1 MDVIHEECAKT
12 RVLTRKQETD
22 QIAKAKANGIKF
34 YQLPAK
40 DMEFLRVKGDA
51 VHKEWA
57 GKIGADYLKK
67 VQDLMGYKRVLD
79 Y

>member
-1 MDVIHEECAKT
+1 
-12 RVLTRKQETD
+12 
-22 QIAKAKANGIKF
+22 
-34 YQLPAK
+34 
-40 DMEFLRVKGDA
+40 LRIEGDK

-67 VQDLMGYKRVLD
+67 VQDLMGYKRTLD